1 MQSPKAGLLAN
12 DTMFVYNLRRELLER
27 LLKEGYQVTVVAQ
40 PLTHQEKLQFMGCR
54 LATVATGRRGTN
66 PFADLRLFFQYLR
79 ILRQEKPDIVF
90 TNNIKPNVY
99 GGLAC
104 RLLGI
109 RYMAN
114 VTGLG
119 TPVEHPGLMQKLT
132 TRLYKMGV
140 AGAECVFFQNSENLQ
155 FFRDRNMLSKRSRIH
170 LLPGSGVN
178 LQSHPAWEYP
188 QSGDIRFLFVA
199 RVMREKGIDQFLAAA
214 KKFHSETVH
223 FDVCGPC
230 DDPHYLEVLQAE
242 QEAGNITYHGMQP
255 DLNPFYEKCSCFLY
269 PSYYPEGMSNV
280 LLEAAACGRPAVAAD
295 RSGCRETVDDGVT
308 GYIVPPRDA
317 DAVLK
322 AVEHFL
328 SLSWEQRRDMGLA
341 ARAKVEREFD
351 RQIVV
356 EAYIKELNS

>member
-1 MQSPKAGLLAN
+1 
-12 DTMFVYNLRRELLER
+12 R
-27 LLKEGYQVTVVAQ
+27 
-40 PLTHQEKLQFMGCR
+40 
-54 LATVATGRRGTN
+54 
-66 PFADLRLFFQYLR
+66 
-79 ILRQEKPDIVF
+79 EKPDAVF
-90 TNNIKPNVY
+90 TYTIKPNVY

-104 RLLGI
+104 RLLKI

-119 TPVEHPGLMQKLT
+119 TPVEKPGPLQKLT

-140 AGAECVFFQNSENLQ
+140 AGAECVFFQNEENRQ
-155 FFRDRNMLSKRSRIH
+155 FFEDRKMLSKKSRTC

-178 LQSHPAWEYP
+178 LEARPLREYP
-188 QSGDIRFLFVA
+188 DSEQIRFLFVA
-199 RVMREKGIDQFLAAA
+199 RVMQEKGIDLFLAAA
-214 KKFHSETVH
+214 KKFHSAQVA

-230 DDPHYLEVLQAE
+230 DDPHYLEVLQDAHKE
-242 QEAGNITYHGMQP
+242 GMITYHGMQP
-255 DLNPFYEKCSCFLY
+255 NINPFYEKCSCFLY

-280 LLEAAACGRPAVAAD
+280 LLEAAASGRPAIAAD

-308 GYIVPPRDA
+308 GYIVPINDEA
-317 DAVLK
+317 AVLE
-322 AVEHFL
+322 AVEKFL

-356 EAYIKELNS
+356 DRYIEEVCKR

>member
-1 MQSPKAGLLAN
+1 MDKRKAVLLVN
-12 DTMFVYNLRRELLER
+12 DTMFAYNLRRELLER
-27 LLKEGYQVTVVAQ
+27 LLAEGYQVTVIAQ

-54 LATVATGRRGTN
+54 LVSVSTGRRGTN
-66 PFADLRLFFQYLR
+66 PFADLALFFRYIQ

-119 TPVEHPGLMQKLT
+119 TPVEHPGPLQKLT
-132 TRLYKMGV
+132 TRLYKMGIV
-140 AGAECVFFQNSENLQ
+140 GAECVFFQNTENLQ
-155 FFRDRNMLSKRSRIH
+155 FFRDRNMLSKRSRVR

-178 LQSHPAWEYP
+178 LQSHPAREYP
-188 QSGDIRFLFVA
+188 RSEDIRFLFVA
-199 RVMREKGIDQFLAAA
+199 RVMRDKGIDQFLAAA
-214 KKFHSETVH
+214 QKFHSETVH

-242 QEAGNITYHGMQP
+242 QAAGNITYHGMQP
-255 DLNPFYEKCSCFLY
+255 DLNPFYERCSCFLY

-280 LLEAAACGRPAVAAD
+280 LLEAAACGRPAVAVD

-308 GYIVPPRDA
+308 GYIVPPRDT